1 MDRSVT
7 DLETAALEAQ
17 READIQMGEKLA
29 AQMTLKAVCDALDL
43 PMVSLGNG
51 WTEATPK
58 ILARIEA
65 IVDEGERGFADRDR
79 LQAKVSDLEDLWLD
93 ANKRAVAAEAE
104 AQTLRDALEQI
115 AQWDCLNPPD
125 PNLCHDHPWLKRLV
139 DDALANGDWWEQVEA
154 ARTRERRAATPD
166 TPPDAPTE
174 EGT

>member
-1 MDRSVT
+1 MVTETVDGRTVT
-7 DLETAALEAQ
+7 DLETTALAALN
-17 READIQMGEKLA
+17 
-29 AQMTLKAVCDALDL
+29 
-43 PMVSLGNG
+43 S
-51 WTEATPK
+51 PK
-58 ILARIEA
+58 GISKGVL
-65 IVDEGERGFADRDR
+65 
-79 LQAKVSDLEDLWLD
+79 LQ
-93 ANKRAVAAEAE
+93 AVAAVRELARRAARYRE
-104 AQTLRDALEQI
+104 ALEQI